1 MDINIESLEFVYW
14 LEKYLPE
21 LQFKQLGT
29 PSAFLKHL
37 KLIWLQREKA
47 LTLLINLSLKF

>member
-37 KLIWLQREKA
+37 KLTWLQREKA
-47 LTLLINLSLKF
+47 LILLINL